1 MRLFDLLPHISSYPS
16 FGRRHRQRREYDA
29 GRPVVFFHVPKT
41 SGSAVTAGLIAALSP
56 QRFLVA
62 YDRAVYGSFEGFD
75 SMAPEVKSN
84 LYLDAR
90 DLPPGSDFVAGHCA
104 FSTFWAKYSEAQFVS
119 FLREPVSRLL
129 SFWLFWRAYTD
140 DDLAPWGLWGDKVR
154 LSRKPLQ
161 DFLGASDIAC
171 HTDNLL
177 TRLLLWPDPLIPD
190 GDFIDHRNDKTV
202 LAKAKSRLNQFAYV
216 DVIENPQ
223 FMQSLAAWLGR
234 PVNYPLVN
242 ETKATPAQ
250 LTMPLHE
257 AFMPD
262 AMGLLDERTRLDL
275 PLWKVVAEQMVASP
289 DVGKLRD
296 RTLMLNVARHSQ
308 LLMRHAI
315 QQGPG

>member
-1 MRLFDLLPHISSYPS
+1 MRLFDLLPHISPYPG

-41 SGSAVTAGLIAALSP
+41 SGSAVTAGLVAALSP
-56 QRFLVA
+56 HRFLVA

-104 FSTFWAKYSEAQFVS
+104 FSTYWAKYPEAQFVS

-140 DDLAPWGLWGDKVR
+140 DDLVPWGLWGDKVR

-161 DFLGASDIAC
+161 DFLGVSDIAC

-177 TRLLLWPDPLIPD
+177 TRLLLWPDPLVPD

-202 LAKAKSRLNQFAYV
+202 LVKAKSRLNQFAYV

-234 PVNYPLVN
+234 P
-242 ETKATPAQ
+242 AA
-250 LTMPLHE
+250 
-257 AFMPD
+257 AF
-262 AMGLLDERTRLDL
+262 GR
-275 PLWKVVAEQMVASP
+275 
-289 DVGKLRD
+289 
-296 RTLMLNVARHSQ
+296 
-308 LLMRHAI
+308 
-315 QQGPG
+315 